1 MIIVARSHNESCD
14 LKTTVAVI
22 MMLTISDMYDFAEQQ
37 IVALQPPTSTAASG
51 VVAEAIFVGVLASQ
65 MLTFTVGM
73 SLFVAWQRGGA
84 GTICATAAA
93 TGSAVL
99 GPIKLG
105 LPVLGPGPTIRAL
118 IGVVGAA
125 GVFLAAAGAATD
137 QYQPEGD
144 WRRLSGRLGVTVG
157 AAVGAFL
164 MSCAHSGLSAMFMAL
179 CAATAPA
186 AAFLKLLHLHFTSWR
201 LKGLCDFIR
210 CVVFY
215 SSIFIIYR
223 EYVGRFKCWYRVCVI
238 FCSMDSVPMKRIDM
252 KILYVPQLHKNKT
265 INTQRNQ
272 TYIHTCI
279 YNTGTW
285 ELFSYLLA
293 LFTLPP
299 CKTRNID
306 DGGKPMNDPSS
317 HFGVRMRST

>member
-14 LKTTVAVI
+14 LKTAVAVI

-51 VVAEAIFVGVLASQ
+51 VVVEAIFVGVLASQ

-157 AAVGAFL
+157 AAVGAFF
-164 MSCAHSGLSAMFMAL
+164 MSCAHSRLSAMFMAL

-223 EYVGRFKCWYRVCVI
+223 QYVGRYKMLVSGLC
-238 FCSMDSVPMKRIDM
+238 
-252 KILYVPQLHKNKT
+252 
-265 INTQRNQ
+265 
-272 TYIHTCI
+272 
-279 YNTGTW
+279 
-285 ELFSYLLA
+285 YLL
-293 LFTLPP
+293 FYGFSSNETDRHENTL
-299 CKTRNID
+299 CAT
-306 DGGKPMNDPSS
+306 
-317 HFGVRMRST
+317 TA